1 MLLRSETLTPGD
13 RAPEFA
19 LPSNRG
25 DQQSL
30 ADYLARGP
38 VLLVFHRGTW

>member
-1 MLLRSETLTPGD
+1 MLNRSATLVAGD
-13 RAPEFA
+13 KAPDFS

-25 DQQSL
+25 DRQSL

>member
-1 MLLRSETLTPGD
+1 MLTRSATLQAGD
-13 RAPEFA
+13 PAPDFT

-25 DQQSL
+25 ELQSL
-30 ADYLARGP
+30 SDHLARGP

>member
-1 MLLRSETLTPGD
+1 MLNRSETLGPGD
-13 RAPEFA
+13 LAPDFT

-25 DQQSL
+25 DAQSL
-30 ADYLARGP
+30 HDYLARGP